1 MKSKNKIGKFGS
13 VLEIVIII
21 ISIIAFSYLVNP
33 HDVVQAA
40 APASEVCCEKTKSG
54 AWCQTA
60 KQSDCNSSL
69 LSSPTGCDSTA
80 FCKLGC
86 CFDSSEGT
94 CSPNTAQRTCQS
106 NGGTWADDAECL
118 ISQCQPGCCILGTQ
132 AAFTT
137 LTSCRKLSGMY
148 NMEVNFNKNIPDE
161 LTCISLASLSDQGAC
176 VFEVDYQKTCKF
188 ASRQECNNIGGQSAE
203 NITSNVTFYKDTL
216 CSSEELGTNC
226 ALTQRT
232 VCVPGKDG
240 VYFVDKCGNP
250 ANIYDSEKVTDKA
263 YWNKVVKVEDSCG
276 YGNTNGNK
284 DSKTCGNCDYF
295 SGSMCKTADRTNR
308 ATYGDNICKNLD
320 CKLADGTIK
329 RNGETWCDTDKPS
342 GKLDTAGSRYFRHI
356 CMNGEEIIEPCA
368 DFRQEV
374 CVEDNIVANGAMF
387 SQGNCVVN
395 RWASCS
401 AQNTSEDCL
410 NNATGD
416 CKWQAF
422 NTGAEIFGA
431 LKIGPGG
438 VPIPGKATGLKPEYS
453 CVPANSPGLQFW
465 NDDTQAQGICSQG
478 TTTCNVKYKLGFPEY
493 DWYCADNCQ
502 CLSQTWQNEQNL
514 KCQSYGDCG
523 GKVNYIGSS
532 GEKGFKFS
540 IAGIF
545 LPILK
550 SVTAVALFVVG
561 GAKGIVSSLT
571 PVEELVNQIL
581 AIPANTQAI
590 TSVTTPLPALGT
602 AGVQV
607 TVPGFAPSGLGSL
620 NPLGSLAPTTPTT
633 SAPAMGVW
641 AWMKTPGPGQALVW
655 AAIMYAA
662 AYMFA
667 KAIGLSTAQ
676 ANQLGISAAVG
687 TITYEAI
694 LIAAK
699 NGAFAISHAAAF
711 GWAFLA
717 AVVVFVLIFKDEK
730 TKVVTFECLPYTPPV
745 KGSECE
751 KCNTD
756 KYPCTDYRCR
766 SLGQACLLTNVG
778 TNHELCVW
786 NNTRDVLRPT
796 ITPDENAL
804 TPGYKYVTTGISPP
818 GRGVEIKKENGGC
831 IEPFTALTF
840 GLTTNEPAKC
850 RIDYNDTGSFENLS
864 YSFGGSYNAYNHTQ
878 TMSLAGPDVINSLPN
893 ISIRNSGLYN
903 LYVRC
908 EDMNGN
914 ANVEPYIVK
923 FCIDPTPDL
932 AAPTIVSTSILNGAP
947 VKYNANSTPFEVYT
961 NKPSECKWSKVD
973 QDYSRMENTMKCDT
987 SISQMNAQ
995 LLYTCRTTLT
1005 GLKNS
1010 ADNTFFFRCKSYPG
1024 LDESKR
1030 FTNSQSQPLGGFV
1043 LKGTQPLNIISAG
1056 PKETI
1061 KGSTTLVPVYLTA
1074 ETANGFNFGD
1084 STCYYGTSSS
1094 KINVPFLTTGTNLHS
1109 QRQDL
1114 PSGTYTYYIKC
1125 IDLGGNS
1132 DTKQV
1137 KFSVVV
1143 DQQAPRITS
1152 AYNLEGQMIV
1162 KTNEISTCSYSTNA
1176 GTGCNFQISE
1186 GTSLPYDN
1194 STSHSTEWIV
1204 GKTFYIKCS
1213 DTSGNEPAGNECSI
1227 IVKTIQ

>member
-13 VLEIVIII
+13 VLEIAIMI
-21 ISIIAFSYLVNP
+21 ISILAFSYLVNP

-40 APASEVCCEKTKSG
+40 APASEVCCEKTNAG

-94 CSPNTAQRTCQS
+94 CSPNTAQRTCQDS
-106 NGGTWADDAECL
+106 GGVWADDAKCS
-118 ISQCQPGCCILGTQ
+118 ISQCQPGCCVLGTQ

-137 LTSCRKLSGMY
+137 FTGCKKLSSLY

-161 LTCISLASLSDQGAC
+161 LSCISLASLSDEGAC

-203 NITSNVTFYKDTL
+203 NVTSNVTFYKDTL

-226 ALTQRT
+226 APTQRT

-240 VYFVDKCGNP
+240 VYFVDTCGNP
-250 ANIYDSEKVTDKA
+250 ANIYDSEKVNDMA

-276 YGNTNGNK
+276 FGNTNGNSN
-284 DSKTCGNCDYF
+284 SKTCGNCDYF
-295 SGSMCKTADRTNR
+295 SGSICKTADRTNR

-329 RNGETWCDTDKPS
+329 KNGEKWCDTDKPS
-342 GKLDTAGSRYFRHI
+342 GKLDTVGSRYFRHI
-356 CMNGEEIIEPCA
+356 CMNGEEMIEPCA
-368 DFRQEV
+368 DFRQET
-374 CVEDNIVANGAMF
+374 CVEDNIVINGAKF
-387 SQGNCVVN
+387 SEANCVIN
-395 RWASCS
+395 RWGDCF

-410 NNATGD
+410 NNATRD
-416 CKWQAF
+416 CRWTTF
-422 NTGAEIFGA
+422 NVGGEIFGA
-431 LKIGPGG
+431 PTIGTGG
-438 VPIPGKATGLKPEYS
+438 TVMPGKVTGLKGEYS

-465 NDDTQAQGICSQG
+465 NDDTQVKDICSEG
-478 TTTCNVKYKLGFPEY
+478 TVTCTVTEESGLLQKGWSCK
-493 DWYCADNCQ
+493 DNCQ
-502 CLSQTWQNEQNL
+502 CLQPQWQDEQNK

-523 GKVNYIGSS
+523 GKVNFIGTA
-532 GEKGFKFS
+532 GYKTGYEIS
-540 IAGIF
+540 IVKIF
-545 LPILK
+545 LPVLK
-550 SVTAVALFVVG
+550 SVAAIALFVVDG
-561 GAKGIVSSLT
+561 EKGIASSAGEPLIYSAR
-571 PVEELVNQIL
+571 N
-581 AIPANTQAI
+581 AAQAH
-590 TSVTTPLPALGT
+590 
-602 AGVQV
+602 
-607 TVPGFAPSGLGSL
+607 
-620 NPLGSLAPTTPTT
+620 
-633 SAPAMGVW
+633 
-641 AWMKTPGPGQALVW
+641 
-655 AAIMYAA
+655 AA
-662 AYMFA
+662 AFA
-667 KAIGLSTAQ
+667 KAAPYLKALGYAALAYAAVYFIVRGLGMSPAQ
-676 ANQLGISAAVG
+676 ANQLGLSAGAGTFAWQLAKQFLNPYAGWIGLGVG
-687 TITYEAI
+687 
-694 LIAAK
+694 LL
-699 NGAFAISHAAAF
+699 
-711 GWAFLA
+711 LA
-717 AVVVFVLIFKDEK
+717 ALIYKDERTK
-730 TKVVTFECLPYTPPV
+730 TVTFECLPYSPPI
-745 KGSECE
+745 KGNDCE
-751 KCNTD
+751 KCNAGT
-756 KYPCTDYRCR
+756 YPCTDYRCR
-766 SLGQACLLTNVG
+766 SLGQACILTNVG
-778 TNHELCVW
+778 TDHELCVA
-786 NNTRDVLRPT
+786 NNTHDVLSPT

-804 TPGYKYVTTGISPP
+804 TPGYKYITTGISPP
-818 GRGVEIKKENGGC
+818 ARGVEIKKENGGC
-831 IEPFTALTF
+831 IEPFTGLSF

-850 RIDYNDTGSFENLS
+850 KIDYNDTGGFDNLT
-864 YSFGGSYNAYNHTQ
+864 YWFGGSDLTDYNHTQ
-878 TMSLAGPDVINSLPN
+878 IMSLPGPDAINSLPN
-893 ISIRNSGLYN
+893 IAIKNSGLYN
-903 LYVRC
+903 LYARC
-908 EDMNGN
+908 QDMNGN
-914 ANVEPYIVK
+914 FNSAPYIVK
-923 FCIDPTPDL
+923 FCVDPTPDL
-932 AAPTIVSTSILNGAP
+932 TPPTIMSTSILNGAP
-947 VKYNANSTPFEVYT
+947 VKYNANSTALEVYI

-973 QDYSRMENTMKCDT
+973 QDYSRMENTMSCDT

-1024 LDESKR
+1024 LAESKR
-1030 FTNSQSQPLGGFV
+1030 FTNQESYPFV

-1061 KGSTTLVPVYLTA
+1061 KGSTSLVPVYLTA
-1074 ETANGFNFGD
+1074 ETANGFNVGD
-1084 STCYYGTSSS
+1084 STCYYRTSSS

-1137 KFSVVV
+1137 KFSVLV
-1143 DQQAPRITS
+1143 DQQAPRILS

-1162 KTNEISTCSYSTNA
+1162 KTNEISTCSYSTNT

-1204 GKTFYIKCS
+1204 GRTFYIKCS

-1227 IVKTIQ
+1227 IVKTVQ

>member
-1 MKSKNKIGKFGS
+1 MKSTNRLGKFGS
-13 VLEIVIII
+13 VLEIAIMI
-21 ISIIAFSYLVNP
+21 ISIMAFSYLVNP

-94 CSPNTAQRTCQS
+94 CSPNTAQKTCQN

-203 NITSNVTFYKDTL
+203 NITSNATFYKDTL

-263 YWNKVVKVEDSCG
+263 YWNKVVKIEDSCG

-329 RNGETWCDTDKPS
+329 RNGETWCDTDKPN
-342 GKLDTAGSRYFRHI
+342 GKFDTAGSRYFRHI
-356 CMNGEEIIEPCA
+356 CMNGEETVEPCA
-368 DFRQEV
+368 DFRQET
-374 CVEDNIVANGAMF
+374 CVEDNIVVNGTKF
-387 SQGNCVVN
+387 SQGNCVIN
-395 RWASCS
+395 RWQGCFT
-401 AQNTSEDCL
+401 QNTSEDCL

-422 NTGAEIFGA
+422 NV
-431 LKIGPGG
+431 GG
-438 VPIPGKATGLKPEYS
+438 IIRGQPIPTPSGTVMPGKVTGLKPEYS

-465 NDDTQAQGICSQG
+465 NDDTQAKGICSEG
-478 TTTCNVKYKLGFPEY
+478 TVTCTVTEEKGALTGW
-493 DWYCADNCQ
+493 DWHCKDNCE
-502 CLSQTWQNEQNL
+502 CLQSQWTDGQNQ
-514 KCQSYGDCG
+514 KCQAYGDCG
-523 GKVNYIGSS
+523 GKVNFIGSS

-545 LPILK
+545 LPVLK
-550 SVTAVALFVVG
+550 SVTAVALFAVG
-561 GAKGIVSSLT
+561 GEKGIVSG
-571 PVEELVNQIL
+571 
-581 AIPANTQAI
+581 AIPDISNIIYYSYKTPGYGLNLA
-590 TSVTTPLPALGT
+590 TTAPSSFTALQRFELIHPAASYFLRALGT
-602 AGVQV
+602 ALTVYSIVAFILSFTALSPAQV
-607 TVPGFAPSGLGSL
+607 NEISISAGLG
-620 NPLGSLAPTTPTT
+620 A
-633 SAPAMGVW
+633 GVW
-641 AWMKTPGPGQALVW
+641 QFLKLIKNP
-655 AAIMYAA
+655 YAGW
-662 AYMFA
+662 
-667 KAIGLSTAQ
+667 IGLGVALLLV
-676 ANQLGISAAVG
+676 A
-687 TITYEAI
+687 
-694 LIAAK
+694 LIY
-699 NGAFAISHAAAF
+699 
-711 GWAFLA
+711 
-717 AVVVFVLIFKDEK
+717 KDERTK
-730 TKVVTFECLPYTPPV
+730 TVTFECLPYTPPV
-745 KGSECE
+745 KGSDCE
-751 KCNTD
+751 KCNTG

-766 SLGQACLLTNVG
+766 SLGQACILTNVG
-778 TNHELCVW
+778 TDHELCVA
-786 NNTRDVLRPT
+786 NNTRDVLSPT

-818 GRGVEIKKENGGC
+818 ARGVQIQKENGGC

-840 GLTTNEPAKC
+840 GLATNEPAHC
-850 RIDYNDTGSFENLS
+850 RIDYNDTGGFENLS
-864 YSFGGSYNAYNHTQ
+864 YTLGGSFNAYNHTQ
-878 TMSLAGPDVINSLPN
+878 TMSLPGPDIINSLPN
-893 ISIRNSGLYN
+893 IAIKNSGLYN

-908 EDMNGN
+908 QDMNGN
-914 ANVEPYIVK
+914 FNSAPYIVK
-923 FCIDPTPDL
+923 FCVDPTPDL
-932 AAPTIVSTSILNGAP
+932 TPPTIVSTSIFNGAP
-947 VKYNANSTPFEVYT
+947 VKYNANSTPLEVYL

-973 QDYSRMENTMKCDT
+973 QDYSRMENTMSCDT

-1010 ADNTFFFRCKSYPG
+1010 ADNAFFFRCKSYPG

-1030 FTNSQSQPLGGFV
+1030 FTNSQSYPFV
-1043 LKGTQPLNIISAG
+1043 LKGTQPLNIINVAPSG
-1056 PKETI
+1056 ETI
-1061 KGSTTLVPVYLTA
+1061 KGSTSLVPVYLTA

-1094 KINVPFLTTGTNLHS
+1094 KINVPFLTTGTNTHS

-1114 PSGTYTYYIKC
+1114 ASGSYTYYIKC

-1137 KFSVVV
+1137 KFGVVV

-1213 DTSGNEPAGNECSI
+1213 DTSGNEPAGNACSI
-1227 IVKTIQ
+1227 VVKTIQ